1 MRYCGKG
8 VEQGKFIA
16 AQHNPNQFAL
26 GLKDACCVEPGC
38 CILSGLGAPFGLT
51 ACWTRKAVLDK
62 YAGGMQN
69 YVCFQ
74 GYIPNC
80 CCMDT
85 SDMCRGS
92 ELGLCLEAAP
102 ESEGGGREGE
112 RARASERAYRC
123 VAELLPPPMLG
134 IAPLP

>member
-1 MRYCGKG
+1 M
-8 VEQGKFIA
+8 
-16 AQHNPNQFAL
+16 
-26 GLKDACCVEPGC
+26 
-38 CILSGLGAPFGLT
+38 
-51 ACWTRKAVLDK
+51 LDK

-102 ESEGGGREGE
+102 RERGGGAGREGARE
-112 RARASERAYRC
+112 RARASELAYRR